1 MASASSGD
9 NDDKK
14 KSSSSGGG
22 IRSGFLGKNGTD
34 EAPLDRTYY
43 NILNVSP
50 TATASEIKK
59 AYYSLSLQYHPD
71 RTQNLNDF
79 TRREYAERFK
89 LISQAYSIL
98 SDPEKRK
105 LYNRYGKDDRL
116 VANGS
121 DGINLEDFDAEEF
134 FRLMFGGE
142 QFTKIIGDFELAK
155 SFKHAISEVIKDA
168 ENKSVEETREQKE
181 EKMRKRLA
189 YADER
194 SQAREARVTQLAQNL
209 SYKLSIFTESLP
221 SNCSE
226 QQQKETLNTF
236 TEVTRLDIPNLLSAP
251 YGEHLLHAI
260 GYIYT
265 SKAKL
270 WLNKLDSQEGHIGK
284 RVLGFGKHV
293 QSSWKERVHVVK
305 ETVKTV
311 KCAVEWGQSM
321 SKLAQIADEE
331 AAAHEDGQNSQYPF
345 THHSGHLEYEGFVPP
360 EPTASASASAS
371 TSASASASASTQQ
384 PNTNSTTSAST
395 SPSSSTVKHHRHGKA
410 SSAQPPVPLT
420 EEEKR
425 KLEADTAAK
434 SMEALWRAT
443 KLEIE
448 SIERDVCDRVLNDAT
463 CNRET
468 RRRRCV
474 ALQKMGELWQE
485 AHDKRATATSTASDS
500 P

>member
-1 MASASSGD
+1 MASGTSGD

-14 KSSSSGGG
+14 KSSFGGV
-22 IRSGFLGKNGTD
+22 RSGFHGKNGTD

-71 RTQNLNDF
+71 RTQNLNEI

-105 LYNRYGKDDRL
+105 LYNRYGKDERL
-116 VANGS
+116 IANGS
-121 DGINLEDFDAEEF
+121 AGISLEDFDAEEF

-142 QFTKIIGDFELAK
+142 QFIKIIGDFELAK
-155 SFKHAISEVIKDA
+155 SFKHAISEIIKDA
-168 ENKSVEETREQKE
+168 ENKGTEETREQKD

-189 YADER
+189 YAEER
-194 SQAREARVTQLAQNL
+194 TQAREERIKQLSINL
-209 SYKLSIFTESLP
+209 TYKLSVFTESIPTHHNDLQY
-221 SNCSE
+221 N
-226 QQQKETLNTF
+226 QTLNNF
-236 TEVTRLDIPNLLSAP
+236 IEITRLDIPNLLSAP
-251 YGEHLLHAI
+251 YGEHLLHTI
-260 GYIYT
+260 GYIYI

-270 WLNKLDSQEGHIGK
+270 WLNKLDSQEGHLGK
-284 RVLGFGKHV
+284 RMLGFGKHV

-331 AAAHEDGQNSQYPF
+331 AAANLEQGKDPQYPF
-345 THHSGHLEYEGFVPP
+345 QHHSGHLDYEGYVPS
-360 EPTASASASAS
+360 ESTASATPPPPPPPPPSQPSSHTNRA
-371 TSASASASASTQQ
+371 TS
-384 PNTNSTTSAST
+384 
-395 SPSSSTVKHHRHGKA
+395 SPVKHNRHGKSSST
-410 SSAQPPVPLT
+410 SQPSQLT

-443 KLEIE
+443 KLEVE
-448 SIERDVCDRVLNDAT
+448 SIERDVCDRVLNDSL
-463 CNRET
+463 CSRET
-468 RRRRCV
+468 RRHRCI
-474 ALQKMGELWQE
+474 ALLKMGELWQE
-485 AHDKRATATSTASDS
+485 AHDNPAASS
-500 P
+500 SSSSL

>member
-1 MASASSGD
+1 MASGTSGD

-14 KSSSSGGG
+14 KSSFGGV
-22 IRSGFLGKNGTD
+22 RSGFLGKNGTD

-71 RTQNLNDF
+71 RTQNLNEI

-105 LYNRYGKDDRL
+105 LYNRYGKDERL
-116 VANGS
+116 IANGS
-121 DGINLEDFDAEEF
+121 AGISLEDFDAEEF

-142 QFTKIIGDFELAK
+142 QFIKIIGDFELAK
-155 SFKHAISEVIKDA
+155 SFKHAISEIIKDA
-168 ENKSVEETREQKE
+168 ENKGTEETREQKD

-189 YADER
+189 YAEER
-194 SQAREARVTQLAQNL
+194 TQAREERIKQLSINL
-209 SYKLSIFTESLP
+209 TYKLSVFTESIPTHHNDLQY
-221 SNCSE
+221 N
-226 QQQKETLNTF
+226 QTLNNF
-236 TEVTRLDIPNLLSAP
+236 IEITRLDIPNLLSAP
-251 YGEHLLHAI
+251 YGEHLLHTI
-260 GYIYT
+260 GYIYV

-270 WLNKLDSQEGHIGK
+270 WLNKLDSQEGHLGK
-284 RVLGFGKHV
+284 RMLGFGKHV

-331 AAAHEDGQNSQYPF
+331 AAANLEQGKDPQYPF
-345 THHSGHLEYEGFVPP
+345 QHHSGHLDYEGYVPS
-360 EPTASASASAS
+360 ESTASA
-371 TSASASASASTQQ
+371 T
-384 PNTNSTTSAST
+384 PPPPP
-395 SPSSSTVKHHRHGKA
+395 PSSSQPSSHTNRATSSPVKHNRHGK
-410 SSAQPPVPLT
+410 SLSTSQPSQLT

-443 KLEIE
+443 KLEVE
-448 SIERDVCDRVLNDAT
+448 SIERDVCDRVLNDSL
-463 CNRET
+463 CSRET
-468 RRRRCV
+468 RRHRCI
-474 ALQKMGELWQE
+474 ALLKMGELWQE
-485 AHDKRATATSTASDS
+485 AHDNPAASS
-500 P
+500 SSSSL

>member
-14 KSSSSGGG
+14 KSTGGV
-22 IRSGFLGKNGTD
+22 RSGFLGKTGTD
-34 EAPLDRTYY
+34 EAPLDKTYY

-71 RTQNLNDF
+71 RTQNLNDL

-105 LYNRYGKDDRL
+105 LYNRYGKDERL
-116 VANGS
+116 VNNGS
-121 DGINLEDFDAEEF
+121 AGFNLEDFDAEEF

-155 SFKHAISEVIKDA
+155 SFKHAIGEVIKDA
-168 ENKSVEETREQKE
+168 ENKGTEETREQKE

-189 YADER
+189 YAEER
-194 SQAREARVTQLAQNL
+194 SQAREERIKQLAQNL
-209 SYKLSIFTESLP
+209 TYKLSVFTESIP
-221 SNCSE
+221 PNASE
-226 QQQKETLNTF
+226 QQQKEAMHNF
-236 TEVTRLDIPNLLSAP
+236 TEVTRMDIPNLLSAP

-260 GYIYT
+260 GYIYA

-284 RVLGFGKHV
+284 RVLGFGKHF

-331 AAAHEDGQNSQYPF
+331 AAASEEAQNSQYPF
-345 THHSGHLEYEGFVPP
+345 THHSGHLEYEGFVPSTSTASTSASASSQQANAS
-360 EPTASASASAS
+360 PTASASAS
-371 TSASASASASTQQ
+371 
-384 PNTNSTTSAST
+384 TTSAS
-395 SPSSSTVKHHRHGKA
+395 VKQHRQGKSA
-410 SSAQPPVPLT
+410 SAQPPVPLT

-448 SIERDVCDRVLNDAT
+448 SIERDVCDRVLNDST
-463 CNRET
+463 CHRDT
-468 RRRRCV
+468 RRRRCI
-474 ALQKMGELWQE
+474 ALLKMGELWQE
-485 AHDKRATATSTASDS
+485 ARDTRATAASSDS

>member
-1 MASASSGD
+1 MASGTSGD

-14 KSSSSGGG
+14 KSSFGGG
-22 IRSGFLGKNGTD
+22 VRSGFLGKTGTD
-34 EAPLDRTYY
+34 EAPLDKTYY

-71 RTQNLNDF
+71 RTQSLNDI

-105 LYNRYGKDDRL
+105 LYNRYGKDERL
-116 VANGS
+116 IANGS
-121 DGINLEDFDAEEF
+121 DGISLEDFDAEEF

-142 QFTKIIGDFELAK
+142 QFIKIIGDFELAK
-155 SFKHAISEVIKDA
+155 SFKHAISEIIKDA
-168 ENKSVEETREQKE
+168 ENKDTEETREQKE

-189 YADER
+189 YAEER
-194 SQAREARVTQLAQNL
+194 SQAREERIKQLSINL
-209 SYKLSIFTESLP
+209 TYKLSVFTESIP
-221 SNCSE
+221 TNNT
-226 QQQKETLNTF
+226 ETQYYQALNNF
-236 TEVTRLDIPNLLSAP
+236 IEITRLDIPNLLSAP

-260 GYIYT
+260 GYIYA

-284 RVLGFGKHV
+284 RMLGFGKHV
-293 QSSWKERVHVVK
+293 QSSWKERVHVVR

-331 AAAHEDGQNSQYPF
+331 AAANSEEGKDSQYPF
-345 THHSGHLEYEGFVPP
+345 QHHSGHLDYEGYVPS
-360 EPTASASASAS
+360 ESTASASASAS
-371 TSASASASASTQQ
+371 ASPPPSNTNTATSSPVKHNRHGKSPATQQ
-384 PNTNSTTSAST
+384 PL
-395 SPSSSTVKHHRHGKA
+395 
-410 SSAQPPVPLT
+410 QLT

-448 SIERDVCDRVLNDAT
+448 SIERDVCDRVLNDPL
-463 CNRET
+463 CLRET

-474 ALQKMGELWQE
+474 ALLKMGELWQE
-485 AHDKRATATSTASDS
+485 AHDNRATSS
-500 P
+500 PSGSP

>member
-1 MASASSGD
+1 MASGTSGD

-14 KSSSSGGG
+14 KSSFGGV
-22 IRSGFLGKNGTD
+22 RSGFLGKTGTD
-34 EAPLDRTYY
+34 EAPLDKTYY

-71 RTQNLNDF
+71 RTQNLNEI

-98 SDPEKRK
+98 SDPEKRT
-105 LYNRYGKDDRL
+105 LYNRYGKDERL
-116 VANGS
+116 IANGS
-121 DGINLEDFDAEEF
+121 AGISLEEFDAEEF

-142 QFTKIIGDFELAK
+142 QFIKIIGDFELAK
-155 SFKHAISEVIKDA
+155 SLKHALSEVLKDV
-168 ENKSVEETREQKE
+168 ENKGTEETREQKE

-189 YADER
+189 YAEER
-194 SQAREARVTQLAQNL
+194 TQAREERIKQLSINL
-209 SYKLSIFTESLP
+209 TYKLSVFTESIP
-221 SNCSE
+221 SNANDI
-226 QQQKETLNTF
+226 QYNQALNNF
-236 TEVTRLDIPNLLSAP
+236 IEITRLDIPNLLSAP

-260 GYIYT
+260 GYIYA

-284 RVLGFGKHV
+284 RMLGFGKHV

-331 AAAHEDGQNSQYPF
+331 AAANSEGGQNSQYPF
-345 THHSGHLEYEGFVPP
+345 QHHSGHLDYEGYTPP
-360 EPTASASASAS
+360 ETTASASASAS
-371 TSASASASASTQQ
+371 AS
-384 PNTNSTTSAST
+384 PPPP
-395 SPSSSTVKHHRHGKA
+395 PSSSSSSSSNKNTTTSSPSKHHRHGKSPA
-410 SSAQPPVPLT
+410 TQQPLQLT

-448 SIERDVCDRVLNDAT
+448 SIERDVCDRVLSDSL
-463 CNRET
+463 CSRET
-468 RRRRCV
+468 RRRRCI
-474 ALQKMGELWQE
+474 ALLNMGELWQV
-485 AHDKRATATSTASDS
+485 AHDNRAASSNSDS